1 MSSRWCSLLL
11 LLTMLYEF
19 ACGMVAMED
28 VMGKMGGKGGTVSM
42 DSLEEMMRGMNGMD
56 GMAGMDGMEG
66 GPTKMVPMG
75 VLEID
80 KAGGPTRMVPMDEM
94 GGMDG
99 IMGKGK
105 GEPKQIDAK
114 MARKVIK
121 EFHSALTSQEA
132 LAEFNEWRQRRGR
145 KAAKDI
151 ILTIAQKLTKGIAEK
166 YGFKGGFDEAM
177 ASVDA
182 AGRRNAK
189 WQKIRDALDGIDELI
204 TGEAPFRMLG
214 RVPEL
219 DKLAEKFLDMGEA
232 ERKEAIAQ
240 AEQILVEQ
248 AEKIKDMEGLP
259 VEEGEHP
266 VPSGTEYLDA
276 MRGVVDKGDKY
287 IEDSIVALSVI
298 MREAAK
304 GESEDQ
310 AEHEKRGVRLSVF
323 SQFTRPKDYKRTN
336 DRIAAMREAAK
347 GESPEKDVPVGGSD
361 EL

>member
-1 MSSRWCSLLL
+1 
-11 LLTMLYEF
+11 
-19 ACGMVAMED
+19 
-28 VMGKMGGKGGTVSM
+28 
-42 DSLEEMMRGMNGMD
+42 MD
-56 GMAGMDGMEG
+56 GM
-66 GPTKMVPMG
+66 
-75 VLEID
+75 
-80 KAGGPTRMVPMDEM
+80 M
-94 GGMDG
+94 GG
-99 IMGKGK
+99 MGKGK
-105 GEPKQIDAK
+105 GKGGGPKPEPKQIAVK
-114 MARKVIK
+114 TARKVMK
-121 EFHSALTSQEA
+121 EFRSVLTSEKA
-132 LAEFNEWRQRRGR
+132 LAEYDEAR
-145 KAAKDI
+145 KAAPGEPAEDPGVPGPSKAAMDA
-151 ILTIAQKLTKGIAEK
+151 ILPIVHKLTKGISEK
-166 YGFKGGFDEAM
+166 YGFTGGFDEAM

-336 DRIAAMREAAK
+336 TRMPKGTSLFGDSPFVASNIASRSA
-347 GESPEKDVPVGGSD
+347 

>member
-182 AGRRNAK
+182 ASRRK
-189 WQKIRDALDGIDELI
+189 GDKKIRDALDDIAEAI
-204 TGEAPFRMLG
+204 TGMPSDKSKRI
-214 RVPEL
+214 PEL
-219 DKLAEKFLDMGEA
+219 DKLADKFLDMGEA
-232 ERKEAIAQ
+232 ERKDAIAQ
-240 AEQILVEQ
+240 AERVL
-248 AEKIKDMEGLP
+248 DGLT
-259 VEEGEHP
+259 VDGKLQ

-276 MRGVVDKGDKY
+276 MRGVVEKGDIY